1 MRQKLVGDAIRS
13 PAMSDWGKMSTPT
26 TVSAHGAEIPVMGF
40 GTSGLGRSAAE
51 LVAIAL
57 RLGYRHIDTARK
69 YGTERGVGD
78 GIRASG
84 VPREEIFLTTKV
96 SHENLRPAD
105 FARSVETSLD
115 ELKVDYVDLLL
126 IHWPNPQIRLAEC
139 MAPLA
144 AAKREGLARHIGV
157 ANFTVRLLEEAI
169 RACPEP
175 LVTNQVE
182 CHPYLDQT
190 KMIAALRQHGM
201 ALTAHCPLGRGR
213 LMGDPV
219 LCAIA
224 HQRKKTLAQIALRW
238 LIQQEIIAAIPRSAN
253 PERIAE
259 NLDVFDFRLTGEE
272 MDRISALRRP
282 DGRVANPA
290 FAPQWD

>member
-1 MRQKLVGDAIRS
+1 
-13 PAMSDWGKMSTPT
+13 MSTPA
-26 TVSAHGAEIPVMGF
+26 TVSVHGAEIPVMGF
-40 GTSGLGRSAAE
+40 GTSGLGKSAAE

-105 FARSVETSLD
+105 FARSVETSLR
-115 ELKVDYVDLLL
+115 ELQVDYVDLLL
-126 IHWPNPQIRLAEC
+126 IHWPNPQIPLSEC

-144 AAKREGLARHIGV
+144 AAKREGFARHIGV
-157 ANFTVRLLEEAI
+157 ANFTVMLLEEAI

-190 KMIAALRQHGM
+190 RMIAALRRHGM

-219 LCAIA
+219 LTAIA
-224 HQRKKTLAQIALRW
+224 QERKKTLAQIALRW
-238 LIQQEIIAAIPRSAN
+238 LIQQEIIAAIPRSSN

-259 NLDVFDFRLTGEE
+259 NLDVFDFRLTADE

-290 FAPQWD
+290 FSPAWD

>member
-1 MRQKLVGDAIRS
+1 MT
-13 PAMSDWGKMSTPT
+13 TPT
-26 TVSAHGAEIPVMGF
+26 IVSAHGAEIPVMGF
-40 GTSGLGRSAAE
+40 GTSGLGKSAAE
-51 LVAIAL
+51 IVAIAL

-105 FARSVETSLD
+105 FARSVETSLS
-115 ELKVDYVDLLL
+115 ELQVDYVDLLL
-126 IHWPNPQIRLAEC
+126 IHWPNPQIPVAEC
-139 MAPLA
+139 MAPLV
-144 AAKREGLARHIGV
+144 AAKRKGLAQHIGV
-157 ANFTVRLLEEAI
+157 ANFTVKLLEEAI
-169 RACPEP
+169 QASAEP

-190 KMIAALRQHGM
+190 KMIAALRRHGM

-213 LMGDPV
+213 LIGDPV
-219 LCAIA
+219 LSAIA
-224 HQRKKTLAQIALRW
+224 HERKKTLAQIALRW
-238 LIQQEIIAAIPRSAN
+238 LIQQEIIAAIPRSSR

-259 NLDVFDFRLTGEE
+259 NLDVFDFRLTADE
-272 MDRISALRRP
+272 MDRISALARP
-282 DGRVANPA
+282 DGRVANPS
-290 FAPQWD
+290 FSPVWD

>member
-1 MRQKLVGDAIRS
+1 
-13 PAMSDWGKMSTPT
+13 MSTPT
-26 TVSAHGAEIPVMGF
+26 TVSSHGAEIPVMGF
-40 GTSGLGRSAAE
+40 GTSGLGKSAAE
-51 LVAIAL
+51 IVAIAL

-105 FARSVETSLD
+105 FAYSVETSLG
-115 ELKVDYVDLLL
+115 ELQVDYVDLLL
-126 IHWPNPQIRLAEC
+126 IHWPNLQVPVAEC
-139 MAPLA
+139 VAPLV

-157 ANFTVRLLEEAI
+157 ANFTVTLLEEAI
-169 RACPEP
+169 HASAEP

-190 KMIAALRQHGM
+190 KMMAALRRHGM
-201 ALTAHCPLGRGR
+201 VLTAHCPLGRGR
-213 LMGDPV
+213 LIGDPV
-219 LCAIA
+219 LTEIA
-224 HQRKKTLAQIALRW
+224 RDRKKTLAQIALRW
-238 LIQQEIIAAIPRSAN
+238 LIQQEIIAAIPRSSN

-259 NLDVFDFRLTGEE
+259 NLDVFDFRLTAEE
-272 MDRISALRRP
+272 MNRISALARP
-282 DGRVANPA
+282 NGRVANPA
-290 FAPQWD
+290 FSPVWD

>member
-1 MRQKLVGDAIRS
+1 
-13 PAMSDWGKMSTPT
+13 MSTPT
-26 TVSAHGAEIPVMGF
+26 TVAAHGAEIPVMGF
-40 GTSGLGRSAAE
+40 GTSGLGKSAAE

-84 VPREEIFLTTKV
+84 VPREEVFLTTKV

-105 FARSVETSLD
+105 FARSVETSLG
-115 ELKVDYVDLLL
+115 ELQVDYVDLLL
-126 IHWPNPQIRLAEC
+126 IHWPNPQIPVAEY
-139 MAPLA
+139 MAALA
-144 AAKREGLARHIGV
+144 AAKREGLARHVGV
-157 ANFTVRLLEEAI
+157 ANFTVTLLEEAI

-190 KMIAALRQHGM
+190 KMIAALR
-201 ALTAHCPLGRGR
+201 R
-213 LMGDPV
+213 MGWRSPHTV
-219 LCAIA
+219 RSGAAGSSATPCSPRSRKSERRRSPRSRCAGSFS
-224 HQRKKTLAQIALRW
+224 RRSSR
-238 LIQQEIIAAIPRSAN
+238 AIPRSSN

-259 NLDVFDFRLTGEE
+259 NLDVFDFRLTADE
-272 MDRISALRRP
+272 MDRISALKAAQRPRRQP
-282 DGRVANPA
+282 RLLAGVGLAIIPSPVTVIARLDRAI
-290 FAPQWD
+290 Q

>member
-1 MRQKLVGDAIRS
+1 
-13 PAMSDWGKMSTPT
+13 MSTPT
-26 TVSAHGAEIPVMGF
+26 TISAQGAEIPVMGF
-40 GTSGLGRSAAE
+40 GTSGLGKSAAE
-51 LVAIAL
+51 IVAIAL

-96 SHENLRPAD
+96 SHENLRPTD
-105 FARSVETSLD
+105 FARSIETSLS
-115 ELKVDYVDLLL
+115 ELQVDDVDLLL
-126 IHWPNPQIRLAEC
+126 IHWPNPQIPVAEC

-144 AAKREGLARHIGV
+144 AAKRAGFARHIGV
-157 ANFTVRLLEEAI
+157 ANFTVKQLEEAI

-175 LVTNQVE
+175 LVANQVE

-190 KMIAALRQHGM
+190 KMIAALRGHGM
-201 ALTAHCPLGRGR
+201 ALIAHCPLGRGR

-219 LCAIA
+219 LSAIA
-224 HQRKKTLAQIALRW
+224 HERKKTLAQIALRW
-238 LIQQEIIAAIPRSAN
+238 LIQQEIIAAIPRSSN

-259 NLDVFDFRLTGEE
+259 NLDVFDFRLTADE
-272 MDRISALRRP
+272 MDRISALARP
-282 DGRVANPA
+282 DGRVANPP
-290 FAPQWD
+290 FSPEWD

>member
-1 MRQKLVGDAIRS
+1 MPVREN
-13 PAMSDWGKMSTPT
+13 MSTPT
-26 TVSAHGAEIPVMGF
+26 TLSAHGAEIPVLGL

-51 LVAIAL
+51 IVAIAL

-105 FARSVETSLD
+105 FARSVETSLG
-115 ELKVDYVDLLL
+115 ELQVDYVDLLL
-126 IHWPNPQIRLAEC
+126 IHWPNPQVPVNEC

-144 AAKREGLARHIGV
+144 AAKREGFARHIGV
-157 ANFTVRLLEEAI
+157 ANFTVKLLEEAI
-169 RACPEP
+169 HACPEP
-175 LVTNQVE
+175 LVANQVE

-219 LCAIA
+219 LSAIA
-224 HQRKKTLAQIALRW
+224 HERKKTLAQIALRW
-238 LIQQEIIAAIPRSAN
+238 LVQQEIIAAIPRSSN

-259 NLDVFDFRLTGEE
+259 NLDVFDFRLTADE
-272 MDRISALRRP
+272 MDRISALKRP
-282 DGRVANPA
+282 NGRVANPA
-290 FAPQWD
+290 FSPVWD

>member
-1 MRQKLVGDAIRS
+1 
-13 PAMSDWGKMSTPT
+13 MSDRGKMSTPA
-26 TVSAHGAEIPVMGF
+26 TVSAHGAEILVMGF

-290 FAPQWD
+290 FAPLWF

>member
-1 MRQKLVGDAIRS
+1 MT
-13 PAMSDWGKMSTPT
+13 TPT

-40 GTSGLGRSAAE
+40 GTSGLGKSAAE
-51 LVAIAL
+51 IVAIAL

-96 SHENLRPAD
+96 SHESLRVAD
-105 FARSVETSLD
+105 FARSIETSLS
-115 ELKVDYVDLLL
+115 ELQVDYVDLLL
-126 IHWPNPQIRLAEC
+126 IHWPNPQIPVSEC
-139 MAPLA
+139 MAPLV

-157 ANFTVRLLEEAI
+157 ANFTVKLLEEAI
-169 RACPEP
+169 RASAEP
-175 LVTNQVE
+175 IVTNQVE

-190 KMIAALRQHGM
+190 KMIAALRRHGM

-213 LMGDPV
+213 LIGDPV
-219 LCAIA
+219 LSAIA
-224 HQRKKTLAQIALRW
+224 HERKKTLAQIALRW
-238 LIQQEIIAAIPRSAN
+238 LIQQEIVAAIPRSSR

-259 NLDVFDFRLTGEE
+259 NLDVFDFRLTADE
-272 MDRISALRRP
+272 MDRISALARP
-282 DGRVANPA
+282 DGRVANPG

>member
-1 MRQKLVGDAIRS
+1 MT
-13 PAMSDWGKMSTPT
+13 TPT

-40 GTSGLGRSAAE
+40 GTSGLGKSAAE

-96 SHENLRPAD
+96 SHESLRPD
-105 FARSVETSLD
+105 EFARSVETSLV
-115 ELKVDYVDLLL
+115 ELQVDYVDLLL
-126 IHWPNPQIRLAEC
+126 IHWPNPHIPVVEY
-139 MAPLA
+139 MASLA
-144 AAKREGLARHIGV
+144 AAKREGFARHIGV
-157 ANFTVRLLEEAI
+157 ANFTVTLLEEAI

-190 KMIAALRQHGM
+190 KMIAALRQRGM
-201 ALTAHCPLGRGR
+201 VLTAHCPLGRGR

-219 LCAIA
+219 LAAIA
-224 HQRKKTLAQIALRW
+224 HERTKTLAQIALRW
-238 LIQQEIIAAIPRSAN
+238 LIQQEVIAAIPRSSN

-259 NLDVFDFRLTGEE
+259 NLDVFDFRLTADE

-282 DGRVANPA
+282 NGRVANPA
-290 FAPQWD
+290 FSPVWD

>member
-1 MRQKLVGDAIRS
+1 MT
-13 PAMSDWGKMSTPT
+13 TPT

-40 GTSGLGRSAAE
+40 GTSGLGKSAAE

-96 SHENLRPAD
+96 SHENLRPAE
-105 FARSVETSLD
+105 FARSVETSLV
-115 ELKVDYVDLLL
+115 ELQVDYVDLLL
-126 IHWPNPQIRLAEC
+126 IHWPNPQIPVAEY
-139 MAPLA
+139 MALLA
-144 AAKREGLARHIGV
+144 AAKREGFARHIGV
-157 ANFTVRLLEEAI
+157 ANFTVPLLEEAI

-213 LMGDPV
+213 LIGDPV
-219 LCAIA
+219 LSAIA
-224 HQRKKTLAQIALRW
+224 HERTKTLAQIALRW
-238 LIQQEIIAAIPRSAN
+238 LIQQEVIAAIPRSSN

-259 NLDVFDFRLTGEE
+259 NLDVFDFRLTADE

-282 DGRVANPA
+282 NGRVANPA
-290 FAPQWD
+290 FSPVWD